1 MRTTYIEYDEK
12 GNVKSKCIT
21 EYDDSDFLNECDG
34 ACRPA
39 EEESDIRLELS
50 PRSCAAVALY
60 EAGLIDDID
69 EPAVDEFWNKFVEL
83 IVMCFDDDG
92 VLRS

>member
-21 EYDDSDFLNECDG
+21 EYDDSDFLNKCDG

-39 EEESDIRLELS
+39 EEESDT
-50 PRSCAAVALY
+50 
-60 EAGLIDDID
+60 
-69 EPAVDEFWNKFVEL
+69 
-83 IVMCFDDDG
+83 
-92 VLRS
+92 

>member
-12 GNVKSKCIT
+12 GNVKSRCIT
-21 EYDDSDFLNECDG
+21 EYDDSDFLNKCDG

-39 EEESDIRLELS
+39 EESDIRLELS

-69 EPAVDEFWNKFVEL
+69 EPSVDEFWNKFVEL